1 VVLLVV
7 QFGVELSDFRLLL
20 PWRSLQ
26 ARDGFVDNLGKNWV
40 VILFNKQVA
49 KYK

>member
-7 QFGVELSDFRLLL
+7 QFDVELSDFCLLL
-20 PWRSLQ
+20 LWISLK

-40 VILFNKQVA
+40 VILFYKQVA
-49 KYK
+49 K